1 MELKTLI
8 SKIGGIGKKREK
20 VLEEHGINTIEDLL
34 YYFPRRH
41 LDRSAVTKIKN
52 LNKAKTAS
60 VIAKVE
66 AFGEKPIRK
75 KKIFQ
80 VIVTDGTGLLTLTW
94 FNGIYYIRKL
104 FKVGEYLA
112 IHGKVDWYRGPSITH
127 PEFDKISFDN
137 NYIEK
142 GGIIPIYPLTSE
154 LKAVGIEQRRIRK
167 IIEKLLFDF
176 SLNIPEIFSEDILE
190 KEKLIPLNK
199 ALKYIHFPKTFPQL
213 EGSKKRLKFD
223 EHFFLQLFMAYRK
236 TRLKKVKTHAFISL
250 GNCFDTL
257 VGKLNFELTD
267 AQKRVVEEAHGD
279 LKKNIPMN
287 RLLQG
292 DVGSGKTIVS
302 ILISAL
308 TVDSNFQVAV
318 MAPTEILAQQ
328 HFNSFKMLFD
338 HANTK
343 CSLLTGKM
351 RKKERE
357 IIIDE
362 LFSGNISIIIGTH
375 ALIQKDVVFDKLGLV
390 IIDEQH
396 RFGVEQRSVLLKKG
410 RHPHFLAMTATP
422 IPRTLSITYHGDM
435 DLSIIDELPK
445 SRVPVITKIVDP
457 NRLPKVYNFIRSEIN
472 LGRQSMIVYPLVEE
486 SEKSDLAAAE
496 SAHLELSKIIFPDF
510 NVGLLHGQMKKDQKE
525 KIMKEFSDNII
536 NIIVATTVIEVGI
549 DIPNATVILVEHAER
564 FGLTQLHQL
573 RGRVGRGSYK
583 SYCILTRRN
592 INHNSLQRLKIM
604 ENNNDGFLIA
614 DEDLKMRGPGEFFGT
629 RQSGFFKFRIANMI
643 NDGNIIRRARETAFK
658 IIKEDPSLKSPKNKI
673 ISRLFNKYYK
683 TQINKLTTP

>member
-1 MELKTLI
+1 MELNTLI
-8 SKIGGIGKKREK
+8 SKIGGIGKKREY

-41 LDRSAVTKIKN
+41 LDRSVVTKIRN
-52 LNKAKTAS
+52 LKKAKTAS
-60 VIAKVE
+60 IIAKVE
-66 AFGEKPIRK
+66 AFGEKPIRNK
-75 KKIFQ
+75 KLFQ

-94 FNGIYYIRKL
+94 FNGTYYIRKL

-112 IHGKVDWYRGPSITH
+112 IHGKVDWYRGPTITH

-137 NYIEK
+137 NHLEK

-154 LKAVGIEQRRIRK
+154 LKAVGIEQRMIRK
-167 IIEKLLFDF
+167 IIEKLLFEL
-176 SLNIPEIFSEDILE
+176 SLNIPEIFSKDILE
-190 KEKLIPLNK
+190 KEKLISLNK
-199 ALKYIHFPKTFPQL
+199 ALRYIHFPKTFPQL

-236 TRLKKVKTHAFISL
+236 SRLKTVKANAFIPS
-250 GNCFDTL
+250 GNCFNTL
-257 VGKLNFELTD
+257 VGKLDFELTD
-267 AQKRVVEEAHGD
+267 AQKRVVEEAHVD

-302 ILISAL
+302 ILVSAL
-308 TVDSNFQVAV
+308 TVDSSFQVAL

-338 HANTK
+338 NSNTK

-357 IIIDE
+357 LIIGE
-362 LFSGNISIIIGTH
+362 LFNGNISIIIGTH
-375 ALIQKDVVFDKLGLV
+375 ALIQEDVVFNKLGLV

-396 RFGVEQRSVLLKKG
+396 RFGVEQRSLLLKKG
-410 RHPHFLAMTATP
+410 NHPHFLAMTATP

-445 SRVPVITKIVDP
+445 IRVPIITKIVDP
-457 NRLPKVYNFIRSEIN
+457 TRLPNVYDFIKSEIN
-472 LGRQSMIVYPLVEE
+472 LGRQCMIIYPLVEE

-496 SAHLELSKIIFPDF
+496 SAYLKLSKTIFSEF
-510 NVGLLHGQMKKDQKE
+510 NVGLIHGQMKKDQKE
-525 KIMKEFSDNII
+525 NVMKEFSENII
-536 NIIVATTVIEVGI
+536 NIMVATTVIEVGI
-549 DIPNATVILVEHAER
+549 DIPNATVMLVEHAER

-573 RGRVGRGSYK
+573 RGRVGRGSFK
-583 SYCILTRRN
+583 SYCILTRRK
-592 INHNSLQRLKIM
+592 INHNSLKRLKIM
-604 ENNNDGFLIA
+604 ENTNDGFLIA

-629 RQSGFFKFRIANMI
+629 RQSGFFKFKIASMI
-643 NDGNIIRRARETAFK
+643 NDGKIIRRAREIAFK
-658 IIKEDPSLKSPKNKI
+658 IINEDQSLKSPKNKMV
-673 ISRLFNKYYK
+673 SKYFKKYYK
-683 TQINKLTTP
+683 TQINQLTIS

>member
-643 NDGNIIRRARETAFK
+643 NDGKIIRRARETAFK

>member
-8 SKIGGIGKKREK
+8 SKIGGIGKKREQ
-20 VLEEHGINTIEDLL
+20 VLEEHGIKTIEDVL
-34 YYFPRRH
+34 YYFPRKH
-41 LDRSAVTKIKN
+41 LDRSVVTKIRN
-52 LNKAKTAS
+52 LKKSETVS
-60 VIAKVE
+60 VVAKVE
-66 AFGEKPIRK
+66 AFGEKPLRN

-80 VIVTDGTGLLTLTW
+80 VIVTDSTGLLTLTW
-94 FNGIYYIRKL
+94 FNSVYYIRKL
-104 FKVGEYLA
+104 FKIGEYLA

-142 GGIIPIYPLTSE
+142 GGIIPIYPLTAE
-154 LKAVGIEQRRIRK
+154 LKAVGIEQRMIRK
-167 IIEKLLFDF
+167 IIEKLLFES
-176 SLNIPEIFSEDILE
+176 SLNIPEIFSEYILE
-190 KEKLIPLNK
+190 KEKLISLNR
-199 ALKYIHFPKTFPQL
+199 ALRYIHFPKTFPQL

-223 EHFFLQLFMAYRK
+223 EHFFLQLLMAYRK
-236 TRLKKVKTHAFISL
+236 IRLKKAKIDPFIFL
-250 GNCFDTL
+250 GDCFKTL
-257 VGKLNFELTD
+257 VKNLNFELTD
-267 AQKRVVEEAHGD
+267 AQKRVVEEAHQD

-308 TVDSNFQVAV
+308 TVDSNFQVAL

-328 HFNSFKMLFD
+328 HFNSFKILFD

-351 RKKERE
+351 KKNERKL
-357 IIIDE
+357 IIDE
-362 LFSGNISIIIGTH
+362 LFSGNISVIIGTH
-375 ALIQKDVVFDKLGLV
+375 ALIQEDVVFDKLGLV

-396 RFGVEQRSVLLKKG
+396 RFGVNQRSVLLKKG
-410 RHPHFLAMTATP
+410 KHPHFLAMTATP

-445 SRVPVITKIVDP
+445 SRLPVITKIVDP
-457 NRLPKVYNFIRSEIN
+457 NRLSKVYSFIKSEIN
-472 LGRQSMIVYPLVEE
+472 MGRQCMIIYPLVEE

-496 SAHLELSKIIFPDF
+496 TAYAELSKIIFPDF
-510 NVGLLHGQMKKDQKE
+510 NVGLLHGQMGKDQKE
-525 KIMKEFSDNII
+525 KIMKQFSENII

-549 DIPNATVILVEHAER
+549 DIPNATVILIEHAER

-583 SYCILTRRN
+583 SYCILAKRN
-592 INHNSLQRLKIM
+592 INHNSLKRLKIM
-604 ENNNDGFLIA
+604 EQTNDGFLIA

-629 RQSGFFKFRIANMI
+629 KQSGFFNFRIANMI
-643 NDGNIIRRARETAFK
+643 DDGKIIRRARETAFE
-658 IIKEDPSLKSPKNKI
+658 IMNEDPSLKSPKNKI
-673 ISRLFNKYYK
+673 ISELFKKYYK
-683 TQINKLTTP
+683 NQINKLISS

>member
-8 SKIGGIGKKREK
+8 SKIGGIGEKREQ

-41 LDRSAVTKIKN
+41 LDRSVVTKIKN
-52 LNKAKTAS
+52 LKKAKTVS

-66 AFGEKPIRK
+66 AFGEKPLRNK
-75 KKIFQ
+75 KLFQ
-80 VIVTDGTGLLTLTW
+80 VMVTDGTGLLTLTW

-104 FKVGEYLA
+104 FKIGEYLA

-142 GGIIPIYPLTSE
+142 GGIIPIYPLTAE
-154 LKAVGIEQRRIRK
+154 LKAVGMEQRMIRK
-167 IIEKLLFDF
+167 IIEKLLFDS

-190 KEKLIPLNK
+190 KQKLISLNK
-199 ALKYIHFPKTFPQL
+199 ALRYIHFPKTYPQL

-223 EHFFLQLFMAYRK
+223 EHFFLQLLMAYRK
-236 TRLKKVKTHAFISL
+236 TRLKKVKTNAFISL
-250 GNCFDTL
+250 GNCFNTL
-257 VGKLNFELTD
+257 VKNLNFELTD

-279 LKKNIPMN
+279 LKKDIPMN

-328 HFNSFKMLFD
+328 HFNSFKILFD

-357 IIIDE
+357 LIIDE
-362 LFSGNISIIIGTH
+362 LFCGNISIVIGTH
-375 ALIQKDVVFDKLGLV
+375 ALIQEDVVFDKLGLV

-410 RHPHFLAMTATP
+410 KHPHFLAMTATP

-445 SRVPVITKIVDP
+445 SRVPVITKVVDP
-457 NRLPKVYNFIRSEIN
+457 NRLSRVYNFIKSEIN
-472 LGRQSMIVYPLVEE
+472 LGRQCMIIYPLVEE

-496 SAHLELSKIIFPDF
+496 TAYAELSKIIFSDF

-525 KIMKEFSDNII
+525 KVMKEFSENII

-583 SYCILTRRN
+583 SYCILTKRN
-592 INHNSLQRLKIM
+592 INHNSIKRLKIM
-604 ENNNDGFLIA
+604 EDTNDGFLIA

-629 RQSGFFKFRIANMI
+629 KQSGFFKFRIANMI
-643 NDGNIIRRARETAFK
+643 NDGKIIRKARETAFK
-658 IIKEDPSLKSPKNKI
+658 IMKEDPSLNSPKNKI
-673 ISRLFNKYYK
+673 ISELFKKYYK
-683 TQINKLTTP
+683 DQINKLTSS